1 MSSAFYSKKWHTD
14 ASETAKMRKSQ
25 ESPCLS
31 WKQGRAYFHW
41 NCLHCAV
48 GQELQLSHTNIQ
60 ANCGMFLENPISFKN
75 PNSWCTVVIVAVT
88 SGAGAFFSR
97 EGDSGVNTLKQ
108 GDHLL
113 KWLGWG
119 CNRLGGP
126 QTFWADECIWA
137 EILQNRIAAHTFDS
151 RELWN
156 LEFSKGLRGVS

>member
-75 PNSWCTVVIVAVT
+75 PNSWCTVVTVCGSHLWCRCFFQQRRGLWCEHTETRWPPTEMAGLGLQQT
-88 SGAGAFFSR
+88 GGATDFLGRWVHLSR
-97 EGDSGVNTLKQ
+97 DPAEQNSSP
-108 GDHLL
+108 HL
-113 KWLGWG
+113 W
-119 CNRLGGP
+119 
-126 QTFWADECIWA
+126 
-137 EILQNRIAAHTFDS
+137 
-151 RELWN
+151 
-156 LEFSKGLRGVS
+156 